1 MADPNAWLDD
11 DNPHEVQQQPA
22 IPITAIR
29 RITPTTEAGGP
40 TEEVD
45 VWSLRPIILVRVLS
59 VRNSALVA
67 A

>member
-1 MADPNAWLDD
+1 MADPNAWLDEALWPD
-11 DNPHEVQQQPA
+11 PNAWLDEPL
-22 IPITAIR
+22 TAIR